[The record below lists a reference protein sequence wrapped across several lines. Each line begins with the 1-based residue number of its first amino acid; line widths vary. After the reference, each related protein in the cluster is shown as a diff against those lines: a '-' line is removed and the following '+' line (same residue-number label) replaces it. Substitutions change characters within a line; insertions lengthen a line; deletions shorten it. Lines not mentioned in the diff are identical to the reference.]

1 MIRPIPSQSR
11 LLAAMACTALLVA
24 CRQDPTP
31 EPADAAAPAQDAA
44 AAPASAEDAATTAL
58 AWGASVAWEGDL
70 DACRQGA
77 EAATRECLLDA
88 MRSGGA
94 SADAM
99 TAASQLSSAGEL
111 AYVSA
116 WHEQEGIGVA
126 TVTWPFRANTNQG
139 TRLIDAKGQRIDVDA
154 DPLAGDAAAD
164 ATVQALAAAHP
175 GAAAFPPA
183 QAAGTSPLEG
193 GGISVLY
200 RTPLRECHA
209 CADVAQVQRAYDFD
223 AQRNFMGSRVV
234 P

>member
-1 MIRPIPSQSR
+1 MTRLIPSHSR
-11 LLAAMACTALLVA
+11 LFAALACTALLVA
-24 CRQDPTP
+24 CRQDPAP
-31 EPADAAAPAQDAA
+31 EPAGDAAPAQG
-44 AAPASAEDAATTAL
+44 AAPASAEDAAATTAL
-58 AWGASVAWEGDL
+58 AWGKSVAWDGDL
-70 DACRQGA
+70 NACRQGT

-94 SADAM
+94 SQEAV

-116 WHEQEGIGVA
+116 WHEQDGIGVA
-126 TVTWPFRANTNQG
+126 TATWPFRANTNQG

-164 ATVQALAAAHP
+164 PAVQALAAAHP
-175 GAAAFPPA
+175 GAAPFPPA

-193 GGISVLY
+193 GGISLLY

-209 CADVAQVQRAYDFD
+209 CADVAHVQQAYDFD
-223 AQRNFMGSRVV
+223 AQRTFIGSRVV